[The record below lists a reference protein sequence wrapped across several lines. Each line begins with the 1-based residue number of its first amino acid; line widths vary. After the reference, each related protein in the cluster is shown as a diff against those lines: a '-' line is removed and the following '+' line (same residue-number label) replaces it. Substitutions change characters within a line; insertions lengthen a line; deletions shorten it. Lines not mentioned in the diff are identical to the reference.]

1 MQQTLQK
8 IHLYIVFCIVIAY
21 LPWIYFKYLEYIDK
35 SFKILEIPFPFNI
48 LYILA
53 PVWEQGA
60 FSAFLTQVLQ
70 TLLELQDFL
79 NQKKQTAFEMARTT
93 RLKRCKNSWHP
104 HNFYSFTSSPW
115 ATDAIYDTA
124 DKGQISAYFF
134 DVVVVHGNMSTR
146 ICVNALKC
154 DKCVQIRA
162 CCMQVNYALKRGH
175 SLALSWSVN
184 DVYSLVTGFAVPGL
198 GLS

>member
-93 RLKRCKNSWHP
+93 RLKRCKTHGTHTIFTPLQVP
-104 HNFYSFTSSPW
+104 HEQQTLFMTLLIKDKFLHIFLMLLLFMETW
-115 ATDAIYDTA
+115 A
-124 DKGQISAYFF
+124 
-134 DVVVVHGNMSTR
+134 
-146 ICVNALKC
+146 
-154 DKCVQIRA
+154 
-162 CCMQVNYALKRGH
+162 RGFVLMH
-175 SLALSWSVN
+175 WSVTN
-184 DVYSLVTGFAVPGL
+184 VCK
-198 GLS
+198 